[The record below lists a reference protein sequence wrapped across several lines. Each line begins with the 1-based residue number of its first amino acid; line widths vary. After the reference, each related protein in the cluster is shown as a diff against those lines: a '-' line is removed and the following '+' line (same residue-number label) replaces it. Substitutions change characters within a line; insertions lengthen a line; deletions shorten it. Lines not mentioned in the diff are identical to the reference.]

1 MTQRSVEII
10 GAGLAGLVAANRF
23 AQLGWKTRIHER
35 NAELRMFGA
44 GIWIWESGL
53 KTLETIG
60 CYDEAMRNA
69 RVIREWQVRD
79 GRGRLL
85 MSRPTTETDRLL
97 LPPRADLYQ
106 ALIDG
111 AIAKGVTIA
120 MSSNAVSV
128 DANGTALFE
137 NGERVDADLLLV
149 ADGAYSRNREAIL
162 GTHWMDFGQEAG
174 IRMLIDAEPDDNTDT
189 LVEYWNG
196 RWRMLYNP
204 CTNGKNY
211 IFLSAPVDDL
221 RARRIPIDTELW
233 IEKFPHAESLIR
245 RFQVDSRWD
254 RLVNVKCRKWCEG
267 RLAIVGDAAHAMP
280 PNLGQ
285 AANTAFIN
293 VMALARTVTDATGAG
308 STTDVPQALERWER
322 AQRPI
327 TNHVQWWSYLY
338 GYVLG
343 KWPRALELLRSDVVA
358 GLAKTDWFEEGLNRG
373 ARHVPDGSLGQRPP
387 HLTPL
392 PATPASGTAPVAA
405 PPVRESAVPPTAP
418 TPTGYL
424 EPNSQLP

>member
-1 MTQRSVEII
+1 MTPRTVDII

-60 CYDEAMRNA
+60 CYDAAMKNA
-69 RVIREWQVRD
+69 RVIREWQIRD
-79 GRGRLL
+79 ARGRLL
-85 MSRPTTETDRLL
+85 MSRPTAATDRLL

-111 AIAKGVTIA
+111 AIAKGVEIA
-120 MSSNAVSV
+120 TSSNAVAI
-128 DANGTALFE
+128 DANGCAMFE
-137 NGERVDADLLLV
+137 NGRRTEADLLVV
-149 ADGAYSRNREAIL
+149 ADGAHSRNREAIL
-162 GTHWMDFGQEAG
+162 GTQWIDFGNEAG

-196 RWRMLYNP
+196 KWRMLYNP

-221 RARRIPIDTELW
+221 RARRIPIDADLW

-245 RFQVDSRWD
+245 RFRVDSRWD
-254 RLVNVKCRKWCEG
+254 RLVNVKCRKWTEG
-267 RLAIVGDAAHAMP
+267 RVAIVGDAAHAMP

-293 VMALARTVTDATGAG
+293 VMALARHATDASDMPHG
-308 STTDVPQALERWER
+308 LERWE
-322 AQRPI
+322 AEQRPL
-327 TNHVQWWSYLY
+327 TNHVQWFSYLY
-338 GYVLG
+338 GFVLG

-358 GLAKTDWFEEGLNRG
+358 GIAKTDWFEESLNRG
-373 ARHVPDGSLGQRPP
+373 ARHVPSGYVGRRPP
-387 HLTPL
+387 HLTQL
-392 PATPASGTAPVAA
+392 PATEPAVAA
-405 PPVRESAVPPTAP
+405 DAVLPA
-418 TPTGYL
+418 GYA
-424 EPNSQLP
+424 EPNSRLP

>member
-1 MTQRSVEII
+1 MTKSKRTVEII

-35 NAELRMFGA
+35 NPELRMFGA

-60 CYDEAMRNA
+60 CFDQAMRNA
-69 RVIREWQVRD
+69 RSIKEWQIRD

-85 MSRPTTETDRLL
+85 MRRPTTPDDRLL

-111 AIAKGVTIA
+111 AIAKGVDIA
-120 MSSNAVSV
+120 TSSVCVGV
-128 DANGTALFE
+128 DPTGVATFE
-137 NGERVDADLLLV
+137 NGTRLEADLVVV

-162 GTHWMDFGQEAG
+162 GTRWMDFGNEAG
-174 IRMLIDAEPDDNTDT
+174 IRMLIDAAPDDNVDT

-196 RWRMLYNP
+196 KWRMLYNP

-221 RARRIPIDTELW
+221 RARRIPIDADLW
-233 IEKFPHAESLIR
+233 IEKFPFAESLIR

-254 RLVNVKCRKWCEG
+254 RLVNVRCRTWCEG
-267 RLAIVGDAAHAMP
+267 KVAIVGDAAHAMP

-293 VMALARTVTDATGAG
+293 VMALAAMLTAG
-308 STTDVPQALERWER
+308 DSVADTLPLWER

-327 TNHVQWWSYLY
+327 SDHVQWFSYLY
-338 GYVLG
+338 GFVLG
-343 KWPRALELLRSDVVA
+343 RWPSALETLRSDA
-358 GLAKTDWFEEGLNRG
+358 ISALAKTHWFEEALNKG
-373 ARHVPDGSLGQRPP
+373 ARHVPMGFAGERPP
-387 HLTPL
+387 HLAPL
-392 PATPASGTAPVAA
+392 PEAAAVLKNVAI
-405 PPVRESAVPPTAP
+405 PPSS
-418 TPTGYL
+418 TGHSETL
-424 EPNSQLP
+424 NGPLSRRVFEP